1 MNAKNTKT
9 EKSESAIISL
19 YMDYVLKKGKI
30 PKSVYKFCKL
40 NNLKE
45 EEFYDYFGSFNNLQR
60 AIWTN
65 FFDST
70 NQLMKKNKEFQ
81 GFTSKDK
88 MLTFFFS
95 FFELLSLNRSYV
107 LFALDN
113 ERNLLKGSAQ
123 LKTLRLR
130 FKEFATELINEGNA
144 DTTIKVLR
152 KNPGIFSEG
161 AWIQLVLL
169 LKFWIDDD
177 SSGFEKTDMAIEKSV
192 NTVFE
197 LIDNSPIERILDLS
211 KFLYKEKFT

>member
-9 EKSESAIISL
+9 KNSESAIISL
-19 YMDYVLKKGKI
+19 YMDYVLKEEKI
-30 PKSVYKFCKL
+30 PKSVYKFCQL
-40 NNLKE
+40 NNLEE
-45 EEFYDYFGSFNNLQR
+45 EEFYNYFGSFSGLHR
-60 AIWTN
+60 AIWTK

-70 NQLMKKNKEFQ
+70 HELMKKNKEFQ
-81 GFTSKDK
+81 GFSNKDK

-95 FFELLSLNRSYV
+95 FFELLALNRSYI

-113 ERNLLKGSAQ
+113 ERNLLRSSAQ
-123 LKTLRLR
+123 LKTLRTR
-130 FKEFATELINEGNA
+130 FKEFATDLIIEGSA
-144 DTTIKVLR
+144 DATIKVLR

-161 AWIQLVLL
+161 AWIQLVVL

-177 SSGFEKTDMAIEKSV
+177 SPGFEKTDMAIEKSV